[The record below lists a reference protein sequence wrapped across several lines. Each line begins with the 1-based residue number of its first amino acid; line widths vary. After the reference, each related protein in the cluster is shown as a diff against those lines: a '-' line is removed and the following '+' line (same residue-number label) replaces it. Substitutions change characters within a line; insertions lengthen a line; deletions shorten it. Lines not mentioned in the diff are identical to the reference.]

1 VSGRLLVHGTLF
13 HDPDSIVSRIE
24 METVRLFSHEL
35 VSRLQMRGE
44 ILWKIARSA
53 TKRGQHGPL
62 LLKTSDDF
70 S

>member
-1 VSGRLLVHGTLF
+1 MAHLKLL
-13 HDPDSIVSRIE
+13 IE
-24 METVRLFSHEL
+24 QYRSKKIYPEL
-35 VSRLQMRGE
+35 VSILQMRSD
-44 ILWKIARSA
+44 ISTKIARSA